1 LRLRDPARQT
11 GFNGQLV
18 NELPHEY
25 GKRAAVDIFFRSL
38 ADTHGGRSI
47 AIVLSGVDGD
57 VAIGIKRIKEQGGGR
72 NHGGT
77 GTEGGAIQRDAA
89 RGRKPTPSP
98 YCCLPSPQA
107 ARIMHYSG
115 GRDLQGQARFAVNI
129 SPAACRKVVRQVLH
143 PHR

>member
-1 LRLRDPARQT
+1 MRLRDPARQT

-57 VAIGIKRIKEQGGGR
+57 VAIGIKRIKEKGGITVAQEPREAQYKGMPRGGGSLLHR
-72 NHGGT
+72 HT
-77 GTEGGAIQRDAA
+77 
-89 RGRKPTPSP
+89 
-98 YCCLPSPQA
+98 
-107 ARIMHYSG
+107 
-115 GRDLQGQARFAVNI
+115 AV
-129 SPAACRKVVRQVLH
+129 CRPPKRLE
-143 PHR
+143 